1 MTKKTTLLSIALVFG
16 GIFYA
21 SINNNAFTNPNGA
34 PNGRTGSPGDGNNT
48 CATSGCHTGSAVQTR
63 AGIITSNIP
72 VEGYTPGQRYTIT
85 ATTQSTRN
93 DFGFQISPQSLTGT
107 RLGTMIITNAS
118 ETKLTGAGKYITQT
132 NTAIGVNGVKS
143 WSFDWTAPAAGTGNV
158 TFYGCFN
165 YANGDGGTSGDSIV
179 KSTLVV
185 TEKLLSNVDLDI
197 FTQLGFSI
205 YPMPVNSELN
215 LKNNHNIYVSSVQ
228 IFDINGRLMMTKE
241 VKTDGSIKFN
251 IENLAV
257 GTYIINISD
266 SNKSLATSKLIKN

>member
-48 CATSGCHTGSAVQTR
+48 CAISGCHTGSAVQTR

-93 DFGFQISPQSLTGT
+93 DFGFQISPQAINGT

-118 ETKLTGAGKYITQT
+118 ETKLTGSGKYITQT
-132 NTAIGVNGVKS
+132 NTATGVNGEKT

-165 YANGDGGTSGDSIV
+165 YANGDGGTGGDSIV

-185 TEKLLSNVDLDI
+185 TEKLLSNVDLDT

-205 YPMPVNSELN
+205 YPMPANSELN

-228 IFDINGRLMMTKE
+228 IFDINGRLMMTKDVE
-241 VKTDGSIKFN
+241 TDGSIKFN

-266 SNKSLATSKLIKN
+266 SNKSLATSKFIKN

>member
-1 MTKKTTLLSIALVFG
+1 MNKKTTLLSIALVFG

-21 SINNNAFTNPNGA
+21 SINNNAFTNPDGS
-34 PNGRTGSPGDGNNT
+34 PNARTGSPGDGNNT
-48 CATSGCHTGSAVQTR
+48 CAISGCHGGSAVQTR

-93 DFGFQISPQSLTGT
+93 SFGFQISPQSMSGT
-107 RLGTMIITNAS
+107 KLGTMIITNAS
-118 ETKLTGAGKYITQT
+118 ETKLTGAGKYITHT
-132 NTAIGVNGVKS
+132 STANGVNGVKA

-165 YANGDGGTSGDSIV
+165 YANGDGGTGGDSIV

-185 TEKLLSNVDLDI
+185 AEKILSGVITDT
-197 FTQLGFSI
+197 FTKLGFNI
-205 YPMPVNSELN
+205 YPMPANNELN
-215 LKNNHNIYVSSVQ
+215 LANNHTVYVSSVQ

-241 VKTDGSIKFN
+241 CETDGAIKLN
-251 IENLAV
+251 IENLPS
-257 GTYIINISD
+257 GTYLINISD
-266 SNKSLATSKLIKN
+266 SNKSIATTKFIKN